1 MSNTTYVPVRAASE
15 LLGADVKYDPKT
27 YTVTITQ
34 GEITYDV
41 TITFPADRYP
51 ETAAHIKAAIA
62 KGESAVCTI
71 DRDGADENREES
83 LKGIPTKDGYDR
95 DEWPMAMCAE
105 GGTGADVAYVES
117 SDNRGAGAW
126 VGNALEEYPDGTRVL
141 FVISGGAGT
150 TTNQP
155 ETSTGNDP
163 SEPTNQQSGTV
174 VYETC
179 KAAREAGAA
188 PLYVGDPGY
197 SKKLDRDGD
206 GVACES

>member
-1 MSNTTYVPVRAASE
+1 M
-15 LLGADVKYDPKT
+15 
-27 YTVTITQ
+27 
-34 GEITYDV
+34 
-41 TITFPADRYP
+41 
-51 ETAAHIKAAIA
+51 
-62 KGESAVCTI
+62 
-71 DRDGADENREES
+71 
-83 LKGIPTKDGYDR
+83 
-95 DEWPMAMCAE
+95 
-105 GGTGADVAYVES
+105 
-117 SDNRGAGAW
+117 
-126 VGNALEEYPDGTRVL
+126 
-141 FVISGGAGT
+141 ISGGAGT